1 MNIKQAAGRILVYA
15 LLYALIFF
23 AVKKLDLCVAGEAAF
38 RLFFYVSALSG
49 VIQTINLAVIKK
61 TEDIKS
67 GVRLTLLRAIQLQ
80 HNLKERRQAA
90 FARCIYGV
98 GSSLAAA
105 VTASFLN
112 FLKDAPSPVYLFSL
126 ATLFATLSIVFL
138 FITLYEFKSISDFE
152 SELLDAQAADEEAKK
167 AVDDLLK
174 EKKE

>member
-1 MNIKQAAGRILVYA
+1 MNIKQTTGRLVVYTF
-15 LLYALIFF
+15 LYAIIFL
-23 AVKKLDLCVAGEAAF
+23 AVRKLEICVSGEAAF

-49 VIQTINLAVIKK
+49 LIQTINLAVIKK
-61 TEDIKS
+61 SEDIKS

-80 HNLKERRQAA
+80 HNLRNRRQAA
-90 FARCIYGV
+90 FARCIYGI

-105 VTASFLN
+105 ITASALN
-112 FLKDAPSPVYLFSL
+112 FLKDAPAPHYLF
-126 ATLFATLSIVFL
+126 AFATFFALLSVVFL
-138 FITLYEFKSISDFE
+138 FLTLYEFKSISDFE